1 MSKKNIR
8 KHGRRKEFSTD
19 ISSLDE
25 IPSTNTSS
33 NDATGIESVGV
44 KAEAADI
51 TGAELGGVN
60 TEITEKTAA
69 ADSAEELPTAV
80 NSCNRQSTDEKKRK
94 ISGDL
99 AVRAGKIS
107 RSDFAKK
114 LRKMMQEADEQLEYF
129 RQSVSEML
137 DSGHAVSVNVFGR
150 IPTRIKAARR
160 AHERFRR
167 INWMRRR
174 LIINEKAMSK
184 IRDSQFSAAAETVAN
199 FEKRTAMR
207 FDSLRMKGHRFV
219 RKYEFLVD
227 SVIQYW
233 INHRKKCTIAAGSVM
248 MFMMAFAFT
257 INAATV
263 YDYSYHGTQ
272 LGTVKDKTE
281 IEEAVEQVPDA
292 LDTNVNVSVDPE
304 SDVTYT
310 KQLNFSA
317 ITDTAETAADK
328 IANADNL
335 TGAGFSIIVDGK
347 TAALVDSQE
356 TAEKILEK
364 VKLYYCTVDSAGNK
378 LSESVSAAGNSVS
391 ESSASSSSTEKDF
404 SADQSKLDAFHSIL
418 TASTEDAETFLQ
430 DSSDAVDSAVYE
442 SQTADAKAQG
452 AADQSSSQD
461 EDTAENDVID
471 PREQAI
477 DAAAAVLV
485 DGRELEGPGH
495 PMVFSADVAPDD
507 LIFDEEVKIEPVVAN
522 VDAFLDYDDASEVFV
537 DEDGSSKLLTVSTSE
552 IQIFSQVEFY
562 ETVYEDDPTLYKG
575 ETKVKTEGVNGESRV
590 TARIFRI
597 NGEEVNR
604 TILSE
609 VETTAPVDQ
618 VILRG
623 TKEKP
628 STEPTGD
635 FIWPTKGGRL
645 SSSYGSRWG
654 RQHKGIDIAAP
665 YGTSVVASDGGTVV
679 YAGYN
684 SSGYGNLIKIDH
696 GNGYMTYYAHNSSLC
711 VSVGDKVAKGQ
722 LIAKV
727 GSTGR
732 STGNHCHFEI
742 RKNGTPV
749 NPYSYVG

>member
-1 MSKKNIR
+1 MSKKNMR
-8 KHGRRKEFSTD
+8 KHGKRGELRSE
-19 ISSLDE
+19 ISSPDE
-25 IPSTNTSS
+25 IPSTNTSL
-33 NDATGIESVGV
+33 NDAAGIGSVGV
-44 KAEAADI
+44 NAEAAD
-51 TGAELGGVN
+51 TAGAELGGVN
-60 TEITEKTAA
+60 TDIIEKTAA
-69 ADSAEELPTAV
+69 ADSAEELPTAAD
-80 NSCNRQSTDEKKRK
+80 SCNRQRTGG
-94 ISGDL
+94 ISG
-99 AVRAGKIS
+99 VRRGKS
-107 RSDFAKK
+107 RRTDFVEK
-114 LRKMMQEADEQLEYF
+114 LRRMIQAADDQLEYF

-137 DSGHAVSVNVFGR
+137 DAVYALSAFTHVR
-150 IPTRIKAARR
+150 IPTRVKAARR

-167 INWMRRR
+167 INWMQRR

-184 IRDSQFSAAAETVAN
+184 IRESQFRAAAETVTN

-207 FDSLRMKGHRFV
+207 LDALRMKGHRFV

-233 INHRKKCTIAAGSVM
+233 INHRKKCTIAAGTVM
-248 MFMMAFAFT
+248 MGMMAFAFT

-292 LDTNVNVSVDPE
+292 LDTNVNVTVDPE

-310 KQLNFSA
+310 KQLDFSA

-356 TAEKILEK
+356 TAQKILEQ
-364 VKLYYCTVDSAGNK
+364 VKLHYCTVDSQGNK
-378 LSESVSAAGNSVS
+378 LIDGVPASEVAVS
-391 ESSASSSSTEKDF
+391 EDSGSITSTEKDF
-404 SADQSKLDAFHSIL
+404 STDQSKLDAFRSIL
-418 TASTEDAETFLQ
+418 KASEEEAEEYLSGSEAVAVSATSETANQTQSAAET
-430 DSSDAVDSAVYE
+430 D
-442 SQTADAKAQG
+442 
-452 AADQSSSQD
+452 
-461 EDTAENDVID
+461 DTQQEEEIID
-471 PREQAI
+471 PKEQAI
-477 DAAAAVLV
+477 DAAAAVLTA
-485 DGRELEGPGH
+485 GQEPGGPGE
-495 PMVFSADVAPDD
+495 PLVFSTDVAPDD
-507 LIFDEEVKIEPVVAN
+507 LIFDEEVKIEPVTAN
-522 VDAFLDYDDASEVFV
+522 VDAFSDYDEASSVFLN
-537 DEDGSSKLLTVSTSE
+537 EDGSSKLLTVSTSE
-552 IQIFSQVEFY
+552 IQIFSQTVFY
-562 ETVYEDDPTLYKG
+562 ETVYEEDPTLYKG
-575 ETKVKTEGVNGESRV
+575 ETKVKTEGVNGEARV
-590 TARIFRI
+590 TAQIFRI
-597 NGEEVNR
+597 NGEEVDR
-604 TILSE
+604 IILSE

-618 VILRG
+618 VILKG

-628 STEPTGD
+628 STAATGS
-635 FIWPTKGGRL
+635 FIWPTKGGSL
-645 SSSYGSRWG
+645 SSSFGSRWG

-665 YGTSVVASDGGTVV
+665 YGTSVVAADGGKVI

-684 SSGYGNLIKIDH
+684 SSGYGNLVKIDH
-696 GNGYMTYYAHNSSLC
+696 GNGYVTYYAHNSSLC
-711 VSVGDKVAKGQ
+711 VSVGDRVAQGQ